1 MMAEELQLLPEGVL
15 ALKETES
22 ILSDLLG
29 QQHSCALKQH
39 QVSAEVKESKLHVFL
54 QIIVVE
60 FLALK
65 T

>member
-29 QQHSCALKQH
+29 QQHNCALKQY
-39 QVSAEVKESKLHVFL
+39 QVSAEVKESKVLFL
-54 QIIVVE
+54 QIIVE
-60 FLALK
+60 FLTLQ

>member
-29 QQHSCALKQH
+29 QQHNCALKQY

-54 QIIVVE
+54 QIIVVQ
-60 FLALK
+60 FLTLQ

>member
-1 MMAEELQLLPEGVL
+1 MMAEELQLLTEAVL
-15 ALKETES
+15 CLKETES

-29 QQHSCALKQH
+29 QQHNCALKQY
-39 QVSAEVKESKLHVFL
+39 QVSAEVKESKFHVFL

-60 FLALK
+60 YLTLQ